1 MEKRVHIVV
10 VTFNRCELL
19 RECLQALLSQSY
31 HNYQIYLINN
41 ASTDGTE
48 EMIQNEF
55 SHPNITYYNTG
66 ENLGGA
72 GGFHFGMKKAALND
86 CDYIWLMD
94 DDTIVHE
101 DSLERL
107 IACANSLSDNF
118 GFLSSN
124 VRFTDGSPCK
134 MNIPT
139 LLHDKKK
146 RGREW
151 LNQYDPKEE
160 GNTLPIAHA
169 TFVSFFVKTA
179 IVKEVGLPIKEFFI
193 WSDDTEY
200 SLRISAKYPCYFCG
214 DSIVTHKM
222 KVNANTSVSDFLNC
236 SEDRLPRYF
245 YAYRNRFYVAKHQG
259 VKKTIFYIGKI
270 FITTFQI
277 LFQAKSGKGAKLKLL
292 WNAFFKGFG
301 FNPPVEYV
309 TSKE

>member
-107 IACANSLSDNF
+107 IACANSF
-118 GFLSSN
+118 E
-124 VRFTDGSPCK
+124 R
-134 MNIPT
+134 
-139 LLHDKKK
+139 
-146 RGREW
+146 
-151 LNQYDPKEE
+151 
-160 GNTLPIAHA
+160 
-169 TFVSFFVKTA
+169 
-179 IVKEVGLPIKEFFI
+179 
-193 WSDDTEY
+193 
-200 SLRISAKYPCYFCG
+200 
-214 DSIVTHKM
+214 
-222 KVNANTSVSDFLNC
+222 
-236 SEDRLPRYF
+236 
-245 YAYRNRFYVAKHQG
+245 
-259 VKKTIFYIGKI
+259 
-270 FITTFQI
+270 
-277 LFQAKSGKGAKLKLL
+277 
-292 WNAFFKGFG
+292 
-301 FNPPVEYV
+301 
-309 TSKE
+309 

>member
-1 MEKRVHIVV
+1 MPI
-10 VTFNRCELL
+10 
-19 RECLQALLSQSY
+19 
-31 HNYQIYLINN
+31 
-41 ASTDGTE
+41 
-48 EMIQNEF
+48 
-55 SHPNITYYNTG
+55 P
-66 ENLGGA
+66 
-72 GGFHFGMKKAALND
+72 
-86 CDYIWLMD
+86 
-94 DDTIVHE
+94 
-101 DSLERL
+101 
-107 IACANSLSDNF
+107 LSDNF

-139 LLHDKKK
+139 LLQDPKK

-259 VKKTIFYIGKI
+259 SQENDFLYWENFHYDVSDFISSEIWKRRKIEIIMECIFQG
-270 FITTFQI
+270 
-277 LFQAKSGKGAKLKLL
+277 L
-292 WNAFFKGFG
+292 WL
-301 FNPPVEYV
+301 
-309 TSKE
+309 